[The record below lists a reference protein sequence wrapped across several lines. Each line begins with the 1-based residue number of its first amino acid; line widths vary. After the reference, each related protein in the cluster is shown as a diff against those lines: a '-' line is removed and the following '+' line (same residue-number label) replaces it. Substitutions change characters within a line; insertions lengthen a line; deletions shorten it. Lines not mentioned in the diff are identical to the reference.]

1 MNIVIADRIIEITQ
15 PKTRFEKIK
24 SILSNWKAVIIVSI
38 LALTLKTAAEQLIL
52 ITIRGGL

>member
-24 SILSNWKAVIIVSI
+24 SIASSWKVVIIVSI
-38 LALTLKTAAEQLIL
+38 LAFTLKTAAEQIVLA
-52 ITIRGGL
+52 IR